1 MEKHSKIFVAGHRG
15 LVGQSVVKNLT
26 SKGFSNLIVRT
37 RSELDLCDG
46 NKVNQFFKDEKID
59 YVFLCAAK
67 VGGIVANS
75 RYQADFL
82 YENLAIS
89 INVIK
94 AAADNDVKK
103 LLNLGSSCI
112 YPKFSKQPIVEEEL
126 LSGIL
131 EPTNEGYAVAKIAA
145 LKYCEKLNQQ
155 YGKCFISAMP
165 TNLYGIGDNFHP
177 ENSHVIPGMLRRFH
191 EAKINNSPEVVI
203 WGTGM
208 PKREFLFADDL
219 AEGLLTLMEK
229 YNSPEIVNVGTGVDV
244 TILELSRII
253 QEVVDYKGKVVTDP
267 SKPDGTPRK
276 VLDVSKI
283 KSLGWVPKHNLYE
296 GLKITYKWAL
306 DNGVFV

>member
-1 MEKHSKIFVAGHRG
+1 M
-15 LVGQSVVKNLT
+15 
-26 SKGFSNLIVRT
+26 
-37 RSELDLCDG
+37 
-46 NKVNQFFKDEKID
+46 
-59 YVFLCAAK
+59 
-67 VGGIVANS
+67 
-75 RYQADFL
+75 
-82 YENLAIS
+82 
-89 INVIK
+89 
-94 AAADNDVKK
+94 KK